1 MRYLFV
7 GDIHAVPEELTDCQ
21 KLRELV
27 EFIVFAE
34 QVDVVVL
41 LGDSYHTHNV
51 IRAEVMAFYRQWFK
65 EFKAKFTTKIV
76 ALVGNHD
83 YAGEGHPVHAMMIH
97 EDQIKVVDK
106 PCQLGGVLFMP
117 YYSDREKFVTDA
129 NSFPGTKTLV
139 CHQTFFGSRY
149 ENGFL
154 AEDGIEVDRIP
165 QDTVLVGHIHTPQSF
180 GKVTYIGAPRWR
192 SLSDANTER
201 AVWIYDIDAAGNVTG
216 KTPFDTGEYCR
227 QIKYVLI
234 TPDDLFQ
241 DDDMDPR
248 FDWRVDIRGPSL
260 FVAVQRKLWSRNGN
274 KVRSFITDK
283 PAALVRESEGI
294 GNAFR
299 RYLKGYVPKGGTSLE
314 VLEEMA
320 KERLGL

>member
-1 MRYLFV
+1 MRFLFV
-7 GDIHAVPEELTDCQ
+7 GDIHAVPEELDDCQ
-21 KLRELV
+21 NLRKLV
-27 EFIVFAE
+27 EFASFAE

-41 LGDSYHTHNV
+41 LGDSYHTHNI

-65 EFKAKFTTKIV
+65 EWKAQSQTKIV

-83 YAGEGHPVHAMMIH
+83 YAGEGNAVHAMMIH

-106 PCQLGGVLFMP
+106 PCQLGPVLFMP
-117 YYSDREKFVTDA
+117 YYADREKFVTDA

-165 QDTVLVGHIHTPQSF
+165 QDTILVGHIHTPQSF

-192 SLSDANTER
+192 SLSDANVDR
-201 AVWIYDIDAAGNVTG
+201 AIWVYDFDAQGNVT
-216 KTPFDTGEYCR
+216 KKFPFDTGEYCR
-227 QIKYVLI
+227 QIRHVLI
-234 TPDDLFQ
+234 TPDDPFDGQ
-241 DDDMDPR
+241 MDPKH
-248 FDWRVDIRGPSL
+248 DWRVDIRGPSL
-260 FVAVQRKLWSRNGN
+260 FVAVQKKLWQRPGI
-274 KVRSFITDK
+274 KVRSFVTDR
-283 PAALVRESEGI
+283 PASTVRESEGI

-299 RYLKGYVPKGGTSLE
+299 RYLKDYVPAGGTPIE
-314 VLEEMA
+314 VLEQMA